1 MRIAVVG
8 AGAMGSVFGGLLAA
22 GGCDVW
28 LVDGWQEHVDA
39 LRRDGLRIEVGE
51 SQRIVPVNATT
62 DPARVGPVDLV
73 LVQVKSTETD
83 AAVRRSRPLVGDETT
98 FLTLQ
103 NGLGNR
109 EAIAAVV
116 GEERALAGVTY
127 DSAAM
132 VGPGHV
138 RHTNVSRTYVGEMD
152 GRTTP
157 RVERI
162 AATFSAAGI
171 PTSVSDSLLDLQW
184 GKLLVNAAANAV
196 AAIAGCTAGELARHA
211 SAREL
216 TRLVAEET
224 ATVARAVGAHL
235 PDDPAAKVHQALAA
249 AGDSKPSM
257 LQDVERG
264 RWTEIDAINGAVVR
278 AGEGVGVPTPYNRCL
293 TLLVRAIEARQH
305 GEERSAER

>member
-28 LVDGWQEHVDA
+28 LVDSWREHIDA
-39 LRRDGLRIEVGE
+39 LSRDGLRIEVGGGE
-51 SQRIVPVNATT
+51 RIVPVKATT
-62 DPARVGPVDLV
+62 DPGRVGPVDLV
-73 LVQVKSTETD
+73 LVQVKSTET
-83 AAVRRSRPLVGDETT
+83 AAATRAAGPLIDDETI

-116 GEERALAGVTY
+116 GEKRALAGVTY

-152 GRTTP
+152 GRTSP

-162 AATFSAAGI
+162 AAVFSSAGI
-171 PTSVSDSLLDLQW
+171 PTSVSDNLLDLQW
-184 GKLLVNAAANAV
+184 GKLLVNAAANA
-196 AAIAGCTAGELARHA
+196 AGAITGCTAGELVRHA
-211 SAREL
+211 GSREL

-224 ATVARAVGAHL
+224 AAVARAVGADL
-235 PDDPAAKVHQALAA
+235 PDDAAAKVHQALAA

-264 RWTEIDAINGAVVR
+264 RRTEIDAINGAVVR
-278 AGEGVGVPTPYNRCL
+278 EGERVGVPTPYNQAL
-293 TLLVRAIEARQH
+293 TLLVQAIESRRH
-305 GEERSAER
+305 GEERSSEG

>member
-22 GGCDVW
+22 AGCDVW
-28 LVDGWQEHVDA
+28 LVDSWREHVEA
-39 LRRDGLRIEVGE
+39 LNRDGLRIEAGGSERVVAV
-51 SQRIVPVNATT
+51 RATT

-73 LVQVKSTETD
+73 LVQVKSTETG
-83 AAVRRSRPLVGDETT
+83 AAARGSRPLIGGETI

-116 GEERALAGVTY
+116 GEERVLAGVKY

-138 RHTNVSRTYVGEMD
+138 RHTNVSTTYVGEMD

-162 AATFSAAGI
+162 AAVFSESGI
-171 PTSVSDSLLDLQW
+171 PTRVSDRLLDLIW
-184 GKLLVNAAANAV
+184 GKLLVNAAANAA
-196 AAIAGCTAGELARHA
+196 AAITGRTAGELVGYAG
-211 SAREL
+211 SREL
-216 TRLVAEET
+216 TSLVAEET
-224 ATVARAVGAHL
+224 AAVARAVGAHP
-235 PDDPAAKVHQALAA
+235 PDDPAAKVRQALDA

-264 RWTEIDAINGAVVR
+264 RWTEIDSINGAVVR
-278 AGEGVGVPTPYNRCL
+278 EGERVGVPTPYNRAL

-305 GEERSAER
+305 GEERSREG

>member
-8 AGAMGSVFGGLLAA
+8 AGAMGSVFGGLLTA

-28 LVDGWQEHVDA
+28 LVDSWQAHVDA
-39 LRRDGLRIEVGE
+39 LSRDGLRIEVGG
-51 SQRIVPVNATT
+51 SQRFVPVKATT
-62 DPARVGPVDLV
+62 DPAQVGPVDLV
-73 LVQVKSTETD
+73 LVQVKSTDTAPATR
-83 AAVRRSRPLVGDETT
+83 AARPLIGDETI

-109 EAIAAVV
+109 EVIAAIA

-127 DSAAM
+127 DSAVM

-138 RHTNVSRTYVGEMD
+138 RHTNISRTYVGELD
-152 GRTTP
+152 GRTSP

-184 GKLLVNAAANAV
+184 GKLLVNAAANA
-196 AAIAGCTAGELARHA
+196 AGAITGCTAGELVRHA
-211 SAREL
+211 SSRDL

-224 ATVARAVGAHL
+224 AAVARAVGAHP
-235 PDDPAAKVHQALAA
+235 PDDPATKVHQALAA

-264 RWTEIDAINGAVVR
+264 RWTEIDSINGAVVR
-278 AGEGVGVPTPYNRCL
+278 EGERVGVSTPYNRAL

-305 GEERSAER
+305 GVEREG